1 MFGASQKCFRRMEFS
16 ILFMGKAFPD
26 PHGKWTRFLNF
37 QISSFLSK
45 LGILIRYYFLS
56 HGKGT
61 RFVSDTHVAPSLIKI
76 SFRKNIFFLP
86 PPPFNPHTNC
96 GALSIEDARDYEC
109 NSLAG
114 VRSIFFIIG
123 QRIAIG
129 ASQIF
134 SSINRQIFKL

>member
-1 MFGASQKCFRRMEFS
+1 MFGASQKCFRRMESS

-61 RFVSDTHVAPSLIKI
+61 RFVSDRPTHVAPSLIKI

-86 PPPFNPHTNC
+86 PPPLHPTPIVGHYQLKMREIMNAI
-96 GALSIEDARDYEC
+96 AL
-109 NSLAG
+109 LALE
-114 VRSIFFIIG
+114 VYF
-123 QRIAIG
+123 
-129 ASQIF
+129 
-134 SSINRQIFKL
+134 LL